1 MRSRGRLLPLVVVAV
16 VLAGCGGGSPETETV
31 AEPAPTETTQDP
43 PAAPEPDGDG
53 SVEAA
58 PSEQESPEPD
68 TGGQSESAEA
78 EPSPGPDPAVVVA
91 AIADPPPGLDDC
103 VRDGGGFSLADLGDE
118 PDEFEISVVADCLQ
132 TSPSSSGG
140 GPTAGESNDVTTA
153 PSDSPF
159 GGLGEPDNAREC
171 LATVL
176 VGDADRGVEVE
187 GDLLSGSVDTADGYQ
202 AWVECVGVPTLFD
215 GSSFVEATDLGF
227 PITFDTPGIIA
238 MPMDD
243 PGYFGRQRGIETL
256 ADPSAVLLSDGR
268 VALYFSGDHRAAGQS
283 TRWVTPAAVNP
294 SNPDLEFIQESDY
307 NLLTRTSWRNILFLG
322 EGEWV
327 GFGLENVTDGLTR
340 WTSNDGLYFSGGS
353 QVYSPSAYDA
363 DLDAVNRVVPSIEG
377 VPNSAVTRTSLGFFA
392 VFEHLREGFEV
403 EGCPPA
409 CDLNGDGFESTAFIR
424 VYRSSDGLSW
434 TPGAVITGPSEG
446 EVVELASGILMLV
459 RPDGIAHFSRD
470 GDEWGFGVDTGVSH
484 VDVDLGGETWLGFG
498 TQSNSTGGISAEI
511 SRFDLAAIDEDWFL
525 PATVANF
532 IALTS

>member
-31 AEPAPTETTQDP
+31 AEPAPTETTEDP
-43 PAAPEPDGDG
+43 PAAPDPDGDG

-132 TSPSSSGG
+132 SSPSSSGG

-159 GGLGEPDNAREC
+159 GGLGEPGNAREC
-171 LATVL
+171 LAAAL
-176 VGDADRGVEVE
+176 VGDGSRGVEVE
-187 GDLLSGSVDTADGYQ
+187 GDLVSGAIDVADGYA

-215 GSSFVEATDLGF
+215 GSVFAATTDLGY

-243 PGYFGRQRGIETL
+243 PGYFGRPRGIESL
-256 ADPSAVLLSDGR
+256 ADPSAVLLPDGR
-268 VALYFSGDHRAAGQS
+268 VALYFAGDHRAPGQS
-283 TRWVTPAAVNP
+283 TRWVTTSPVDRASP
-294 SNPDLEFIQESDY
+294 SLEFAPESDY
-307 NLLTRTSWRNILFLG
+307 NLLTRTSWRNILRLADG
-322 EGEWV
+322 DWV
-327 GFGLENVTDGLTR
+327 AFGLENITDGLSR
-340 WTSNDGLYFSGGS
+340 WTSTDGLAFGGRS

-363 DLDAVNRVVPSIEG
+363 DLDALGRVVPSLEG
-377 VPNSAVTRTSLGFFA
+377 VPNSAVTVTSAGYFA

-409 CDLNGDGFESTAFIR
+409 CDLNGDGYESTSFIR
-424 VYRSSDGLSW
+424 VYRSADGVNW

-446 EVVELASGILMLV
+446 EVVELSDGVLMLV

-470 GDEWGFGVDTGVSH
+470 GDSWGFGVAVSASH
-484 VDVDLGGETWLGFG
+484 VDVDLGDDVWLGFG
-498 TQSNSTGGISAEI
+498 TKSTSDGGIPAEI
-511 SRFDLAAIDEDWFL
+511 TTFDLSALNNDWFE
-525 PATVANF
+525 PAGLDNFVAL
-532 IALTS
+532 AG